1 MTSDHTERNARG
13 FERFLLFSDAIAAI
27 AITLL
32 ILPLVDSVQEST
44 EGGLSAAD
52 IVRDNRWEFFSFLL
66 SFVVILSLW
75 LAHQGVFN
83 GVRWVDPPLMAAG
96 MGWLLAIVFLP
107 FTTALIANHADEQTT
122 LVLYVAN
129 VAVAIYALTVSTWW
143 LHRHP
148 VDMHQHERVSAAHLA
163 GSLRTSILITLA
175 LVVALVLPQV
185 GFLVMLLLGLNKP
198 LARLMARRTSR

>member
-1 MTSDHTERNARG
+1 MTSEHNERNARG

-32 ILPLVDSVQEST
+32 ILPLVDSVYEST
-44 EGGLSAAD
+44 GEGMSAAD

-75 LAHQGVFN
+75 LAHQRVYN
-83 GVRWVDPPLMAAG
+83 GVRWVDPPMMVAG
-96 MGWLLAIVFLP
+96 VIWLLAIVLMP
-107 FTTALIANHADEQTT
+107 FTTALIANHSDEQAT

-129 VAVAIYALTVSTWW
+129 IAVAIYALTFSTWW

-148 VDMHQHERVSAAHLA
+148 VDMYQHERMSTDSVN
-163 GSLRTSILITLA
+163 GSLRTSLLIS
-175 LVVALVLPQV
+175 VALVIALTLPQV
-185 GFLVMLLLGLNKP
+185 GFFVMLVLGLNRP
-198 LARLMARRTSR
+198 LGRLMNRRISG